1 MTSSLEEKYPHL
13 FCDVLWEWGPI
24 YAKFKQ
30 LETEPPHGLIANVNL
45 VPRLGNDWVLLQ
57 HKNGD
62 WDIPGG
68 TLEPGETYMETLKRE
83 LMEEAGAELHAFKL
97 LGAWHCVSMAEGPYR
112 PHMPHPEFYRLVG
125 YGQVEL
131 KTLPTNPADAEQIVA
146 VECISLEGTLANF
159 RSCRRYDLAELYQIA
174 SEMELL

>member
-24 YAKFKQ
+24 RAKFKQ
-30 LETEPPHGLIANVNL
+30 LDTEPPLDLIANVNL
-45 VPRLGNDWVLLQ
+45 VPCVGNDWVLLQ

-83 LMEEAGAELHAFKL
+83 LIEEAGAELHSFKL
-97 LGAWHCVSMAEGPYR
+97 LGAWHCVSMAEKSYR
-112 PHMPHPEFYRLVG
+112 PQMPFPEFYRLVC

-131 KTLPTNPADAEQIVA
+131 KTVPTNPPDGEQIIA
-146 VECISLEGTLANF
+146 VESVSLKQALANF
-159 RSCRRYDLAELYQIA
+159 QSCHRYDLAELYQYA
-174 SEMELL
+174 LEMELL